1 VRIVVTGATGFV
13 GRWLMRELEATGHEA
28 IGTPASSV
36 LDISDSDAVG
46 AFVGGVR
53 PEAVVHLAGMS
64 YGPDARAD
72 PDRAMAVNAVGTRNL
87 MRAVH
92 DLAGSVPVLVASSSE
107 VYGNPDQSDL
117 PLRESAPLRT
127 DQPYGLSKLA
137 QEQTTFEA
145 AEAFGIPVIIAR
157 AFNHTGPGQRP
168 DFVVPALAARIVA
181 AQKDGHHVIRAGNV
195 DVRRDIGDVRDVV
208 RAYRLLIEGVA
219 TTRLP
224 RDQFVYNVATG
235 KPVAIREVIDRLG
248 ALAGID
254 VDIEIDP
261 ALVRTD
267 DAPEI
272 CGDASRLSAAVGWHP
287 SIELDETLADILRDA
302 SSPTPLATSS
312 PARHPPR
319 APAR

>member
-13 GRWLMRELEATGHEA
+13 GRWLVRELAASGHEA

-36 LDISDSDAVG
+36 LDISDGDAISG
-46 AFVGGVR
+46 FVGRVR
-53 PEAVVHLAGMS
+53 PEAVVHLAGIS
-64 YGPDARAD
+64 FGPDARAD

-87 MRAVH
+87 MRAVGY
-92 DLAGSVPVLVASSSE
+92 LAGSVPVLVVSSSE
-107 VYGNPDQSDL
+107 VYGNPDPSDL

-127 DQPYGLSKLA
+127 EQPYGLSKLA
-137 QEQTTFEA
+137 QEQASLEA

-181 AQKDGHHVIRAGNV
+181 AQKDGNHVVRAGNV

-208 RAYRLLIEGVA
+208 RAYRLLIEGA
-219 TTRLP
+219 ARSRLP
-224 RDQFVYNVATG
+224 SDQSIYNVATG

-254 VDIEIDP
+254 VEIEVDP
-261 ALVRTD
+261 VLVRAD

-272 CGDASRLSAAVGWHP
+272 CGDASRLGAAVGWHP
-287 SIELDETLADILRDA
+287 RIELDETLADVIRDA
-302 SSPTPLATSS
+302 SSPAPLATSS
-312 PARHPPR
+312 PGRR
-319 APAR
+319 RRQAPAR